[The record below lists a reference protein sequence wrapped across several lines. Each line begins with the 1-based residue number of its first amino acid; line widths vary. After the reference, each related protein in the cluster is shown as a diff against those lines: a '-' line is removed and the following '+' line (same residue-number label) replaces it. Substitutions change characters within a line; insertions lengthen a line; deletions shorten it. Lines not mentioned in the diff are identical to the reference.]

1 MAKRPSKKWTR
12 LEHLPIPTEADWGN
26 YEDDLDQE
34 WAHRL
39 YAGRSN
45 EEVQVHFRNN
55 PVEAASDLR
64 FMPEVAFR
72 YYMLGFRDHINA
84 GEFKDLNAS
93 DAASCFIRLALQK
106 LETQPRHI
114 APIMPALLLAL
125 EYVAKNQQAF
135 DAVED
140 IYGSFYGS
148 FPEIYQKIISIYDEV
163 KDRYLCHLR

>member
-1 MAKRPSKKWTR
+1 MSKRPNKKWTR
-12 LEHLPIPTEADWGN
+12 VEHLPIPTEADWGN
-26 YEDDLDQE
+26 YENDLDRE

-55 PVEAASDLR
+55 PIEAASDLR
-64 FMPEVAFR
+64 FMPEVPFR

-84 GEFKDLNAS
+84 GEFKDLNAAS
-93 DAASCFIRLALQK
+93 AASCFIGLALNK

-114 APIMPALLLAL
+114 APIMPALLPAL

-135 DAVED
+135 NAAEH
-140 IYGSFYGS
+140 IYGS
-148 FPEIYQKIISIYDEV
+148 FPEIYQKILSIYAEV
-163 KDRYLCHLR
+163 KDRYRRL